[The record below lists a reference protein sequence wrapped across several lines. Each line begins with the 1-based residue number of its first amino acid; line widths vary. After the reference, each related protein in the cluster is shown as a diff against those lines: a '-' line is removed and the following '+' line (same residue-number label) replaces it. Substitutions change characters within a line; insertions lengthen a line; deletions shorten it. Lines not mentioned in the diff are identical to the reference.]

1 MAVWEPEMADDSQG
15 DERAHTFHHLNGA
28 VEYKAERRF
37 MQLPLVS
44 DDPLRSQEG
53 VWAAE

>member
-15 DERAHTFHHLNGA
+15 DERAHTFHRLNGA